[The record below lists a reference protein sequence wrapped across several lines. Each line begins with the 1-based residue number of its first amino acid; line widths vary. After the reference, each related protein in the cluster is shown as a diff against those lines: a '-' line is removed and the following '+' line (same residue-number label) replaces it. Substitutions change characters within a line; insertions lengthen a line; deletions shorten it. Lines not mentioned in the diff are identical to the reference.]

1 VTFGESVEEGNDDS
15 GGGHVGV
22 IGGPG
27 LTNITADDDDFETVS
42 NNRVGYSLGLQFG
55 LDFNEFFGLAPEL
68 LFSRR
73 GWETSGEAFG
83 IEFDSD
89 YMLSYLE
96 LPLLLR
102 IGIPLD
108 GALVPKVL
116 IGPHGSLFLDGER
129 DGEAGGPFVNGT
141 GPSDIDPS
149 DVNDWQFGVTA
160 AAGIDFNLEGSGVLT
175 TDIRFVRNF
184 TGTFDVGDDD
194 ENVYHQS
201 WYVMAGL
208 MF

>member
-1 VTFGESVEEGNDDS
+1 VTFGPSVGEGDDDS
-15 GGGHVGV
+15 GAGHVGI

-42 NNRVGYSLGLQFG
+42 NSRVAYSLGLQFG

-73 GWETSGEAFG
+73 GWETSGEALG
-83 IEFDSD
+83 IDFKSD
-89 YMLSYLE
+89 YVFSYLD

-102 IGIPLD
+102 IGVPLE
-108 GALVPKVL
+108 GALAPKVL

-129 DGEAGGPFVNGT
+129 GGEAGGPFVNGSGQT
-141 GPSDIDPS
+141 DIDPS
-149 DVNDWQFGVTA
+149 DVHPGQFGVA
-160 AAGIDFNLEGSGVLT
+160 AGVGIDFNLGGNGVLT
-175 TDIRFVRNF
+175 TDVRFVRNF
-184 TGTFDVGDDD
+184 TGTFDVGDGE

-201 WYVMAGL
+201 WYVMGGII
-208 MF
+208 F